1 MSFVGHGTVF
11 GGDVLFNGSE
21 GSLTGDK
28 VLTANTGENVRL
40 YVGNGGPNL
49 VSSFHVIGEIFDKVW
64 YEGGTKY
71 QENVQTTLIPSGGA
85 AMMDFHLEVPG
96 SYVLVDH
103 SLFRAFNKGAL
114 GILQA
119 SGPENKEIY
128 SGLEVD
134 AVYIGDRAQAIVLPL
149 PARTGTTIFGKTVE
163 TAADAR
169 AAAEEI
175 GCAEMA
181 AGSVLVYTGTVF
193 HGGGANTHW
202 FDFIGPSLARHCRAL
217 ALDLR
222 GHGDSSHME
231 PPGYTS
237 EAYMRDIRAL
247 IEAEQLR
254 VPILMGHSMGGR
266 VAQWLALDYP
276 EKIRSLVLSGSGS
289 GKYSELLEDYPRG
302 VPLDAALE
310 MIEKGYEKYQHDHWG
325 PGFMFS
331 EQFMKEHPDV
341 VQKYQELIVDE
352 VPPLKCYLRHVVARQ
367 CHETTDIVDRI
378 KAPTLVIVGSKDTHE
393 GGTGSH
399 VDSARALADKIAG
412 SEFVLVEGGRHGYLR
427 EMPEK
432 GHPPIIDFLRR
443 H

>member
-1 MSFVGHGTVF
+1 MDEIKPVKSGKVNVDGVNLYYELYGQGDPLVLIAGTGISLAPWRIAQVPEF
-11 GGDVLFNGSE
+11 SKHYQVLIYDHRGLGRSDKPDVHYSTRLFAKDCAG
-21 GSLTGDK
+21 L
-28 VLTANTGENVRL
+28 
-40 YVGNGGPNL
+40 
-49 VSSFHVIGEIFDKVW
+49 
-64 YEGGTKY
+64 
-71 QENVQTTLIPSGGA
+71 
-85 AMMDFHLEVPG
+85 MD
-96 SYVLVDH
+96 
-103 SLFRAFNKGAL
+103 AL
-114 GILQA
+114 GIKKA
-119 SGPENKEIY
+119 H
-128 SGLEVD
+128 V
-134 AVYIGDRAQAIVLPL
+134 
-149 PARTGTTIFGKTVE
+149 
-163 TAADAR
+163 
-169 AAAEEI
+169 
-175 GCAEMA
+175 
-181 AGSVLVYTGTVF
+181 
-193 HGGGANTHW
+193 
-202 FDFIGPSLARHCRAL
+202 
-217 ALDLR
+217 
-222 GHGDSSHME
+222 
-231 PPGYTS
+231 
-237 EAYMRDIRAL
+237 
-247 IEAEQLR
+247 
-254 VPILMGHSMGGR
+254 MGHSMGGR

-352 VPPLKCYLRHVVARQ
+352 VPPLQCYLRHVVARQ

-412 SEFVLVEGGRHGYLR
+412 SEFVLVESGRHGYLR

-432 GHPPIIDFLRR
+432 GHPPILDFLRR